1 MIATILPSSSNFYAV
16 EYNERKVAQGKAEL
30 LEMTNFGY
38 LGNIGTYTC
47 GDLIKFLTDYSSS
60 NKRIVKPQFHVAI
73 SCKGQE
79 YSKEELVAIAHQY
92 MKDMGYGSPGQPLL
106 IYSHHDTAN
115 NHIHIITSRVDPN
128 GKKINHHH
136 ERLRSQEV
144 INRIMGVDESVK
156 LSESVSEAL
165 EYRFSTVQQFMAVL
179 ETLGYECYMSN
190 DKIVLKRGGIVLEK
204 IPESVIKARCSNE
217 SPEKKRKAQLRA
229 IMRKY
234 RDMSSGRKELQDT
247 MRSKFGVSLLFIGP
261 KDQPTGYLIVDHKTK
276 TVFKGSDVCKIKEL
290 LQFMSQEERFCRID
304 AFIDDMLEDNS
315 NLTTMELNKMLRR
328 QFHSKILNGCVLF
341 NGSSFQL
348 SEHVLSTLRSNDRR
362 SWLQSFCPST
372 SLERDILCKMGKYT
386 HPEKI
391 IIEEKDNSKVQT
403 TVNQLKK
410 IFSDTSDEEL
420 TEKIHED
427 GYKLVIVDDQ
437 TFCIDFANR
446 CIINMEEYGFETK
459 RLYARKEGDSIS
471 RSKIQLE
478 INDHGT
484 GRNIRK
490 VANQNGGSSDSNR
503 EWEVGSKGNYDDIDD
518 EQRLKR

>member
-47 GDLIKFLTDYSSS
+47 VDLIKFLADYSSS

-79 YSKEELVAIAHQY
+79 YSEEELVAIAHQY

-115 NHIHIITSRVDPN
+115 NHIHIITSRVDPK

-144 INRIMGVDESVK
+144 INRIMGVDESVR
-156 LSESVSEAL
+156 LSESVTEAL
-165 EYRFSTVQQFMAVL
+165 KYRFSTVQQFMAVL
-179 ETLGYECYMSN
+179 ETMGYECYMSN

-204 IPESVIKARCSNE
+204 VPESVIKARCSNE
-217 SPEKKRKAQLRA
+217 SPDKKRKAQLRA

-234 RDMSSGRKELQDT
+234 RDMSSGRKEFQDT

-276 TVFKGSDVCKIKEL
+276 TVFKGSDVCKIKDL
-290 LQFMSQEERFCRID
+290 LQFMSQEERFSRID

-341 NGSSFQL
+341 NGRSYQL
-348 SEHVLSTLRSNDRR
+348 SEHVMTTLHSNDRR
-362 SWLQSFCPST
+362 AWLQSFQPS
-372 SLERDILCKMGKYT
+372 SEQERSFLCKMGKYS

-391 IIEEKDNSKVQT
+391 TLRKKDEDKTNT
-403 TVNQLKK
+403 TVSSLSRLFQE
-410 IFSDTSDEEL
+410 TPDENFM
-420 TEKIHED
+420 EKIHED
-427 GYKLVIVDDQ
+427 GYMVAFVDDNAY
-437 TFCIDFANR
+437 CIDFENR
-446 CIINMEEYGFETK
+446 TIINLAEYGLDAA
-459 RLYARKEGDSIS
+459 RLRKKPEESKDNVIQNVNV
-471 RSKIQLE
+471 RSV
-478 INDHGT
+478 
-484 GRNIRK
+484 GRNIGK
-490 VANQNGGSSDSNR
+490 LVNQRGGSSDGNR
-503 EWEVGSKGNYDDIDD
+503 EWEVGSTGNYDDIDD